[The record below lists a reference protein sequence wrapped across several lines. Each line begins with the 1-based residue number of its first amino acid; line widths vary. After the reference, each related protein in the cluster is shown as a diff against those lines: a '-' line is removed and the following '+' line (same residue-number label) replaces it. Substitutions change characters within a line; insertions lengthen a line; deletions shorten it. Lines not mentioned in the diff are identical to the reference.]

1 MDSTDA
7 TQQVPAGDAFGFG
20 PGQRLRSM
28 TKVLP
33 EQARAHNR
41 ALVLQ
46 TLYHRGAMSRA
57 DLARETALTRVTIS
71 DLVAES
77 IADGVIHEI
86 GVRELSGPGKPPIV
100 IDIDRAGHQVI
111 GLDLSGTTQFEGSV
125 LDLGGR
131 IIRKAAVP
139 LPDRLAPEPV
149 YEAVLRLSRELIS
162 AATKP
167 VLGIGIGTPGVVS
180 SDGLVVRAPNL
191 AWHDFPLGD
200 RAAADLGLPVVV
212 RNDANAAILAE
223 YTLGDALADVM
234 LIRIGRGVG
243 AGLIAG
249 GRPLIGARSA
259 AGEIGHVVVGT
270 DGGPRCVCGRI
281 GCLEAWVNI
290 PRLSAGTALEPAAR
304 ADLLTDAGTRL
315 GMVVAPIV
323 AALDLAEVV
332 ISGPAAQL
340 SGEFVDAVSRAL
352 RERTLEGVFADVA
365 VRLSHQDDIV
375 ARGAG
380 AMVLS
385 AQLGVS

>member
-7 TQQVPAGDAFGFG
+7 TRQTAAGDAFGFG
-20 PGQRLRSM
+20 PGPRLRS
-28 TKVLP
+28 TSKVLP

-57 DLARETALTRVTIS
+57 DLARETSLTRVTIS

-77 IADGVIHEI
+77 IADGIIHEI
-86 GVRELSGPGKPPIV
+86 GVRERSGPGKPPIV
-100 IDIDRAGHQVI
+100 IDIDREGHQVI
-111 GLDLSGTTQFEGSV
+111 GLDLSGTTEFEGSV

-131 IIRKAAVP
+131 AIRKAAVP
-139 LPDRLAPEPV
+139 LPDRLEPEDV
-149 YEAVLRLSRELIS
+149 YEAVLRLSHELVS
-162 AATKP
+162 AATRP
-167 VLGIGIGTPGVVS
+167 VLGIGIGTPGVVG

-200 RAAADLGLPVVV
+200 RIAADLGLPVVV
-212 RNDANAAILAE
+212 RNDANAAIIAE

-249 GRPLIGARSA
+249 GRPLVGARSA
-259 AGEIGHVVVGT
+259 AGEIGHVVVGA
-270 DGGPRCVCGRI
+270 DGGPKCVCGRI
-281 GCLEAWVNI
+281 GCLEAWVNV
-290 PRLSAGTALEPAAR
+290 PRLSAAAGLAPADR
-304 ADLLTDAGTRL
+304 AELLADAGTRL

-332 ISGPAAQL
+332 ISGPAEQL
-340 SGEFVDAVSRAL
+340 PGEFIGAVSHAL
-352 RERTLEGVFADVA
+352 RERTLEGVFGDVA
-365 VRLSHQDDIV
+365 VRLSRQDDIV
-375 ARGAG
+375 TRGAG
-380 AMVLS
+380 ALVLS